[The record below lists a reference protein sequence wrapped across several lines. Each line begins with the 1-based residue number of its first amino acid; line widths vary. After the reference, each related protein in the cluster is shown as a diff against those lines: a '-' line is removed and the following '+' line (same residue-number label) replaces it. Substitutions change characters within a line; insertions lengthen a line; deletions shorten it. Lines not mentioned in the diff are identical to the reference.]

1 MMLIGDWSLD
11 PDHDDR
17 DGGGDH
23 DVTMMMIAALEMA
36 GASWNY

>member
-11 PDHDDR
+11 HDHFDR

-23 DVTMMMIAALEMA
+23 DVTMMMTASPALEMA
-36 GASWNY
+36 GAS